1 MISIIQ
7 EKFDSVIADNIIRF
21 MEHPTAPLIKRFK
34 EYTDLLSFD
43 ELHDWHNWVHVL
55 GFQTIPGSRR
65 AYMTGL
71 GGAQG
76 GVVRLP
82 DRETGSRKVWYVWT
96 RGWGRPITLVDV
108 PGELTLVGRLEDG
121 YQAIK
126 LVMDDYVLKE
136 GENLLD
142 DVEDEHDEDHPDSE
156 HWMREDEDDDNN
168 SERSDAETEYADE
181 DLVNG
186 QHLNNEAREEIA
198 SLMEEIRAH
207 HERMMDE
214 TNSDGFMTLGMLIRQ
229 ADVRCEELRREIA
242 NRRDLNSGIY
252 F

>member
-7 EKFDSVIADNIIRF
+7 EKFDSPIADNIIRF
-21 MEHPTAPLIKRFK
+21 MEHPTAPLIRRFK
-34 EYTDLLSFD
+34 EYTDLLHFD
-43 ELHDWHNWVHVL
+43 EIHDWHKWVEVL

-65 AYMTGL
+65 AYVTYIERSQ
-71 GGAQG
+71 A

-82 DRETGSRKVWYVWT
+82 DRDTGSRKVWYVWS

-108 PGELTLVGRLEDG
+108 PRELVLVGRYDDG

-142 DVEDEHDEDHPDSE
+142 DVEDENDEDYPDSE
-156 HWMREDEDDDNN
+156 VGLRHDEDDDN

-181 DLVNG
+181 ALVYA
-186 QHLNNEAREEIA
+186 QVLNNEAREEIA
-198 SLMEEIRAH
+198 SLMEQIRIF
-207 HERMMDE
+207 HEQMRDE
-214 TNSDGFMTLGMLIRQ
+214 TNGDGLLTLGMLIRQ

-242 NRRDLNSGIY
+242 NRGDLTS
-252 F
+252 

>member
-7 EKFDSVIADNIIRF
+7 EKFDSPIADNIIRF
-21 MEHPTAPLIKRFK
+21 MEHPTAPLIRRFK
-34 EYTDLLSFD
+34 EYTDLLHFD
-43 ELHDWHNWVHVL
+43 EIHDWHNWVGVL

-65 AYMTGL
+65 AYVTYGE
-71 GGAQG
+71 ATQA

-82 DRETGSRKVWYVWT
+82 DRDTGSRKVWYVWS
-96 RGWGRPITLVDV
+96 RGRG

-136 GENLLD
+136 GEDFLD
-142 DVEDEHDEDHPDSE
+142 DLEDGEDENYPDSE
-156 HWMREDEDDDNN
+156 FGLRHDEEDDNN
-168 SERSDAETEYADE
+168 LERSDAETEYADE
-181 DLVNG
+181 DLVLG

-198 SLMEEIRAH
+198 SLMEEIRNH
-207 HERMMDE
+207 HERMRDE
-214 TNSDGFMTLGMLIRQ
+214 SNSDGFLTLGMLIRQ
-229 ADVRCEELRREIA
+229 ADERCEELRREIA

>member
-1 MISIIQ
+1 
-7 EKFDSVIADNIIRF
+7 
-21 MEHPTAPLIKRFK
+21 
-34 EYTDLLSFD
+34 
-43 ELHDWHNWVHVL
+43 
-55 GFQTIPGSRR
+55 
-65 AYMTGL
+65 MTYL
-71 GGAQG
+71 EGAQR

-82 DRETGSRKVWYVWT
+82 DRETGSMKVWYVWS
-96 RGWGRPITLVDV
+96 RGWGRPYTLVDV
-108 PGELTLVGRLEDG
+108 PRELVLVGRYDDG
-121 YQAIK
+121 YLAIK

-198 SLMEEIRAH
+198 SLMEEMRAY
-207 HERMMDE
+207 HEQMRDE
-214 TNSDGFMTLGMLIRQ
+214 TNGDRLLTLGMLIRE